1 MEYEGVHMFLKLLF
15 FVLLSVS
22 STLASV
28 AKKPMPVVVSVDW
41 LKTHLKD
48 KDLVI
53 IDVRRAKAY
62 KKGHIQGAVNMP
74 VMKDFFTPKTL
85 RLPKLT
91 SLKELFSNA
100 GIGTDTKIVVYD
112 NGQFCWAA
120 RAVWVFKVLG
130 HKSESLLRYGYGDY
144 IKSNLPITQ
153 KAPKKTRADF
163 ILRVNNKMIATKLD
177 VLIAIHNKKPLLDG
191 RSEDMYMGRTSVAKR
206 YGHIPTAQL
215 FSGSNN
221 YKITDAGNKL
231 KNFKELKNVYKSLP
245 KNKDIILYCQ
255 DGADAAL
262 DNLLMQKLGYKTSVY
277 EGSWLEWSNDEN
289 LPIVNP
295 SEQEEF

>member
-1 MEYEGVHMFLKLLF
+1 MFLRLLF
-15 FVLLSVS
+15 FVFFSVS
-22 STLASV
+22 STLASITQ
-28 AKKPMPVVVSVDW
+28 KPIPIVVSVDW
-41 LKTHLKD
+41 LQTHLKD

-53 IDVRRAKAY
+53 IDVRKKEAY
-62 KKGHIQGAVNMP
+62 KEGHIQGAVNMP

-91 SLKELFSNA
+91 YLKELFSNA

-130 HKSESLLRYGYGDY
+130 HKNESLLRYGYGDY
-144 IKSNLPITQ
+144 IKSHLPISQ
-153 KAPKKTRADF
+153 KSPQRSKADF
-163 ILRVNNKMIATKLD
+163 ILRVNNTMIATKLD
-177 VLIAIHNKKPLLDG
+177 VLIAIQNKGVLLDG
-191 RSEDMYMGRTSVAKR
+191 RSKDMYMGKTSVAKR

-221 YKITDAGNKL
+221 YKITDTGNRL
-231 KNFKELKNVYKSLP
+231 KSFQELENVYKSLP
-245 KNKDIILYCQ
+245 KNKHIIIYCQ

-262 DNLLMQKLGYKTSVY
+262 DNLLMQKLGYKTAVY
-277 EGSWLEWSNDEN
+277 EGS
-289 LPIVNP
+289 
-295 SEQEEF
+295 